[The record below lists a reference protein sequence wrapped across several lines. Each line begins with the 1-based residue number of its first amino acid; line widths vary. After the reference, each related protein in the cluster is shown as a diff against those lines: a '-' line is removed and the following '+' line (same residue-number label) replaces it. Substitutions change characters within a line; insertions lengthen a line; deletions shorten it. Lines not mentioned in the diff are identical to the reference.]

1 MEMKNVLYPELIDLN
16 DRVFFNK
23 DDCFRYLAHILAEN
37 GFIENESSFIK
48 SLYEREE
55 LGTTYMG
62 DNLAVPHGWSET
74 VIKPVATLCRCK
86 PFLYGSGDNKE
97 MVDRIAML
105 AVPNKTSSNNYMK
118 TLATL
123 ASLLMNERFS
133 NAFKTEVNPE
143 KIIDCANEEEKNL

>member
-1 MEMKNVLYPELIDLN
+1 MKMNDVLYPELIDLS
-16 DRVFFNK
+16 DRTFLNK
-23 DDCFRYLAHILAEN
+23 DECFKYLAGILAKN
-37 GFIENESSFIK
+37 GYIENEKSFVM
-48 SLYEREE
+48 SLYEREK

-62 DNLAVPHGWSET
+62 DHLAVPHGWSDT
-74 VIKPVATLCRCK
+74 VVKPVATLCRCK
-86 PFLYGSGDNKE
+86 PFLYDSGESKE

-105 AVPNKTSSNNYMK
+105 AVPNKTSSDKYMK

-133 NAFKTEVNPE
+133 NSFKTEVNPE

>member
-1 MEMKNVLYPELIDLN
+1 MEMKNVLYPELIDLT

-37 GFIENESSFIK
+37 GFIENEGSFIA
-48 SLYEREE
+48 SLYERED

-86 PFLYGSGDNKE
+86 PFLYESGDNKE
-97 MVDRIAML
+97 MVNRIAML
-105 AVPNKTSSNNYMK
+105 AVPNKTSSNSYMK
-118 TLATL
+118 TLAAL